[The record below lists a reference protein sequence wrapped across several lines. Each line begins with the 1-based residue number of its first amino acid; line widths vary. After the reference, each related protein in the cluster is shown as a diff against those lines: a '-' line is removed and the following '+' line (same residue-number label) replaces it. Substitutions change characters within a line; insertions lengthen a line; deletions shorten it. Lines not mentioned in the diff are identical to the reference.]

1 MAVRDYE
8 LDRFGVIKNAVY
20 QNYLEHV
27 RHMFLE
33 SLSVKF
39 TDLSAQGFSPV
50 ITRRAEL
57 DYCGSLK
64 NGDEFVVNL
73 KLASLTKVKFIFL
86 QKIRSLPR
94 EILIINARIT
104 GNILNSSRRPFL
116 PAAFKYLRTV
126 LSS

>member
-8 LDRFGVIKNAVY
+8 LDRFEVIKNAVY

-27 RHMFLE
+27 LYMFLE
-33 SLSVKF
+33 LLGIKF
-39 TDLSAQGFSPV
+39 TDLSAHGFSPV
-50 ITRRAEL
+50 ITRVGL

-64 NGDEFVVNL
+64 NGDGFVVNL
-73 KLASLTKVKFIFL
+73 KLASLAKVKFIFH
-86 QKIRSLPR
+86 QKTRSLPR

-104 GNILNSSRRPFL
+104 GTSLNSSRRLFF
-116 PAAFKYLRTV
+116 PAAFKYLRTA

>member
-27 RHMFLE
+27 RNMFLE
-33 SLSVKF
+33 SLGVKF
-39 TDLSAQGFSPV
+39 IDLSAQGFSPV
-50 ITRRAEL
+50 ITRAEL

-73 KLASLTKVKFIFL
+73 KLASLNKSEVYFSPKNPKLAQRNTDYKRKDY
-86 QKIRSLPR
+86 R
-94 EILIINARIT
+94 
-104 GNILNSSRRPFL
+104 
-116 PAAFKYLRTV
+116 
-126 LSS
+126 

>member
-20 QNYLEHV
+20 QNYLEHE

-33 SLSVKF
+33 SLGVKF

-50 ITRRAEL
+50 ITGAEL

-104 GNILNSSRRPFL
+104 GTILNSSRRPFL

>member
-8 LDRFGVIKNAVY
+8 LDRFGVIKNVVY
-20 QNYLEHV
+20 QNYLEHI

-39 TDLSAQGFSPV
+39 TDLSIQGFSLV
-50 ITRRAEL
+50 ITRAEL

-64 NGDEFVVNL
+64 NGDEFVVNS
-73 KLASLTKVKFIFL
+73 KLASLAKVKFIVL

-94 EILIINARIT
+94 EILILNARII
-104 GNILNSSRRPFL
+104 GIILNSSRRLFF
-116 PAAFKYLRTV
+116 ACSV
-126 LSS
+126 

>member
-20 QNYLEHV
+20 QNCLEHV
-27 RHMFLE
+27 RYMFLE
-33 SLSVKF
+33 SLGVKF
-39 TDLSAQGFSPV
+39 TDLSAHGFIPV
-50 ITRRAEL
+50 ITRAEL
-57 DYCGSLK
+57 DYCDSLK
-64 NGDEFVVNL
+64 NGDGFVVNL

-94 EILIINARIT
+94 EILIINASIT
-104 GNILNSSRRPFL
+104 GTILNSSRRPFL

>member
-8 LDRFGVIKNAVY
+8 LDRFGVIKNVVY

-27 RHMFLE
+27 HHMFLE
-33 SLSVKF
+33 PLSVKF
-39 TDLSAQGFSPV
+39 ADLSSQGFSPV
-50 ITRRAEL
+50 SLTRAEL
-57 DYCGSLK
+57 DYCCSLK

-86 QKIRSLPR
+86 QKIRRLPR
-94 EILIINARIT
+94 EILIINERIT
-104 GNILNSSRRPFL
+104 GTILNSSRRPFL
-116 PAAFKYLRTV
+116 PVAFKYLRTV